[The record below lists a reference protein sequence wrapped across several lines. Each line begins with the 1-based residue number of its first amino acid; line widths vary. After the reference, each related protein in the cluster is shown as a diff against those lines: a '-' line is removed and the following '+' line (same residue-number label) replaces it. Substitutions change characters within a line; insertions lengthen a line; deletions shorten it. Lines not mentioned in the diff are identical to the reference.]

1 MTYTSKN
8 RTAYFQIRDK
18 MQRDYSHAVLYHG
31 TYPETHSL
39 EDYVGEPAHKI
50 SERAIVHSGRETNS
64 HLNIILTRD

>member
-18 MQRDYSHAVLYHG
+18 MQCEYSHAVIYHG
-31 TYPETHSL
+31 TCPETHSL

-50 SERAIVHSGRETNS
+50 SE
-64 HLNIILTRD
+64 